1 VVANNIFA
9 VVNGVKMNHV
19 AVSDIREED
28 RHRLTRAD
36 RDSQK
41 LFYGVE
47 LNVKTERLRRPSN
60 PVERLSMIRQESQHP
75 VVGDKIFPIEL
86 DIVAGQG
93 ERSGVGSSCRQ
104 D

>member
-19 AVSDIREED
+19 AVSDIRERKRKE

-36 RDSQK
+36 RDSHK
-41 LFYGVE
+41 LLYGVE
-47 LNVKTERLRRPSN
+47 LNLKTERLRRSSN

-75 VVGDKIFPIEL
+75 VMGDRIFHNRI
-86 DIVAGQG
+86 GY
-93 ERSGVGSSCRQ
+93 SCLSR
-104 D
+104 